1 MSYQNPVM
9 RGFFPDPSVIC
20 VNGVYYAVNST
31 FQYFPA
37 IVISESRDLVNWRII
52 GHAITDPCW
61 LDLSGIKDSHGI
73 WAPDISYADGR
84 FWIFAPLRLN
94 GDGGKSH
101 TVLRRQLI
109 MHAKRPEGPYTKPVC
124 LEMDNIDPSH
134 FVDDNGRYY
143 LINAPGITITPL
155 NDDCTAFD
163 GETVQAWAGTGK
175 KAPEGPHILKKD
187 GWYYAI
193 LAEGGTG
200 FDHQISAARSRNMF
214 GPYEPCPHNPILKQ
228 RDPSALLQRCGH
240 AKFVK
245 TPGGAW
251 YALYLCARPIGGK
264 YTVMGRETALQR
276 VEWTEDGWPCMDGG
290 LPLESAGLPIPGTEQ
305 HIETTFLDHFDG
317 LTLQKEWQFVR
328 NPSGEWSLS
337 ERPGFFRI
345 WTQDGDL
352 QECRA
357 KNTLVRRETET
368 RYTASTLLHF
378 VPLWEGEQAGLTCY
392 YATDAYIKCAK
403 TAKGIML
410 SLRAGDEERIAASAQ
425 LDSLQSPITL
435 QVQVDGLTRSFFF
448 REGDGILQELGVI
461 GDCSF
466 LSDEF
471 LQNGTKRHTG
481 TMVGLYA
488 NNGGCGS
495 RIPADFDYFE
505 YNAVLE

>member
-1 MSYQNPVM
+1 MLYQNPVM

-20 VNGVYYAVNST
+20 VNGTYYAVNST

-52 GHAITDPCW
+52 GHAITDPSV
-61 LDLSGIKDSHGI
+61 LDLSDIKDSHGI

-94 GDGGKSH
+94 GDGGRSH
-101 TVLRRQLI
+101 TVLRRQLV
-109 MHAKRPEGPYTKPVC
+109 MHADKPEGPYSKPSC

-134 FVDDNGRYY
+134 FVDEDGRHY
-143 LINAPGITITPL
+143 LLSAPGITITPL
-155 NDDCTAFD
+155 IDDCTAFA
-163 GETVQAWAGTGK
+163 GETIQAWAGTGK
-175 KAPEGPHILKKD
+175 KAPEGPHLLKKD

-200 FDHQISAARSRNMF
+200 FDHQISVARSRSIY
-214 GPYEPCPHNPILKQ
+214 GPYEPCPNNPILKQ
-228 RDPSALLQRCGH
+228 QDPAAPLQRCGH

-245 TPGGAW
+245 ALDGAW
-251 YALYLCARPIGGK
+251 YALYLCARPIEGK

-276 VEWTEDGWPCMDGG
+276 VEWTEDGWPRMGDA
-290 LPLESAGLPIPGTEQ
+290 LPWDCSPVPVTGTEQ
-305 HIETTFLDHFDG
+305 HANTSFVDHFDG
-317 LTLQKEWQFVR
+317 PELKKEWQFVR
-328 NPSGEWSLS
+328 SPSREWSLS
-337 ERPGFFRI
+337 ERPGFLRI

-352 QECRA
+352 HERRA
-357 KNTLVRRETET
+357 KNTLVHRESET

-378 VPLWEGEQAGLTCY
+378 LPRWDGEQAGLTCY

-403 TAKGIML
+403 TRDGIVL
-410 SLRAGDEERIAASAQ
+410 SLRAGGEETIVASSP
-425 LDSLQSPITL
+425 LETMQSPVTL
-435 QVQVDGLTRSFFF
+435 QVQVEGLKRSFFF
-448 REGDGILQELGVI
+448 VEGNGPLKMLSVI
-461 GDCSF
+461 EDCAF

-495 RIPADFDYFE
+495 RIPADFHFFE
-505 YNAVLE
+505 YKAVMD

>member
-1 MSYQNPVM
+1 MYYQNPVM

-20 VNGVYYAVNST
+20 VNSMYYAVNST

-52 GHAITDPCW
+52 GHAITDPFW
-61 LDLSGIKDSHGI
+61 LDLSDIKDSHGI

-94 GDGGKSH
+94 GDSGRSH
-101 TVLRRQLI
+101 TVLRRQLV
-109 MHAKRPEGPYTKPVC
+109 MHAKSPEGPYSKPIL

-134 FVDDNGRYY
+134 FVDEDGCHY

-155 NDDCTAFD
+155 NDDCTAFA
-163 GETVQAWAGTGK
+163 GETVQAWTGTGK
-175 KAPEGPHILKKD
+175 KAPEGPHIFKKD

-200 FDHQISAARSRNMF
+200 FDHQISVARSRNIY

-228 RDPSALLQRCGH
+228 RDPAAHMQRCGH

-251 YALYLCARPIGGK
+251 YALYLCARPIEGK

-276 VEWTEDGWPCMDGG
+276 VEWTEDGWPYMGDG
-290 LPLESAGLPIPGTEQ
+290 LPLETDSIPMPGTEQ
-305 HIETTFLDHFDG
+305 HIETSFTDHFDSPE
-317 LTLQKEWQFVR
+317 LNREWQFVR
-328 NPSGEWSLS
+328 SPGSEWSLA
-337 ERPGFFRI
+337 ERPGCFRI

-352 QECRA
+352 NEHRA

-378 VPLWEGEQAGLTCY
+378 VPRWEGEQAGLTCY

-403 TAKGIML
+403 TRDGVVL
-410 SLRAGDEERIAASAQ
+410 SMRSGSDEKIVASSP
-425 LDSLQSPITL
+425 LENMQSPVTL
-435 QVQVDGLTRSFFF
+435 QVQVDGLKRSFFY
-448 REGDGILQELGVI
+448 REGDGSLKMLGEVEN
-461 GDCSF
+461 CAF

-471 LQNGTKRHTG
+471 LQNGAKRHTG
-481 TMVGLYA
+481 AMVGLYA

-495 RIPADFDYFE
+495 RIPADFKYFE
-505 YNAVLE
+505 YRSVAD